1 MTTKQP
7 VQTTPSP
14 LLSTAQA
21 AQLLG
26 VHPNTIRNWE
36 DQNLLQAFRIGP
48 RRDRRFR
55 REDLE
60 RFLGT
65 QNGDG
70 DGNGHGDGGP
80 ATTVGQ

>member
-1 MTTKQP
+1 MTTKQSVP
-7 VQTTPSP
+7 AIPP
-14 LLSTAQA
+14 ALLSTAQA

-60 RFLGT
+60 RFLGV
-65 QNGDG
+65 QDA
-70 DGNGHGDGGP
+70 NGHGDVGP
-80 ATTVGQ
+80 AATIGQ

>member
-1 MTTKQP
+1 MATK
-7 VQTTPSP
+7 QTTPSTP
-14 LLSTAQA
+14 PSLLSTAQA

-36 DQNLLQAFRIGP
+36 DQNLLQAYRIGP

-60 RFLGT
+60 RFLRAQDSGE
-65 QNGDG
+65 D
-70 DGNGHGDGGP
+70 
-80 ATTVGQ
+80 TV

>member
-1 MTTKQP
+1 MNLSKHMATKQS
-7 VQTTPSP
+7 TGSTPSE

-36 DQNLLQAFRIGP
+36 DGNLLQAFRIGP

-60 RFLGT
+60 RFLGMPE
-65 QNGDG
+65 
-70 DGNGHGDGGP
+70 GNAGP
-80 ATTVGQ
+80 AATDSR

>member
-1 MTTKQP
+1 MATK
-7 VQTTPSP
+7 QTTPSTP
-14 LLSTAQA
+14 SSLLSTAQA

-36 DQNLLQAFRIGP
+36 DQNLLQAYRIGP

-60 RFLGT
+60 RFLRAQDSGE
-65 QNGDG
+65 D
-70 DGNGHGDGGP
+70 
-80 ATTVGQ
+80 TV

>member
-1 MTTKQP
+1 MATK
-7 VQTTPSP
+7 QTTPSALP
-14 LLSTAQA
+14 ALLSTAQA

-36 DQNLLQAFRIGP
+36 DQNLLQAYRIGP

-60 RFLGT
+60 RFLGA
-65 QNGDG
+65 Q
-70 DGNGHGDGGP
+70 DGNGDT
-80 ATTVGQ
+80 A

>member
-1 MTTKQP
+1 MATR
-7 VQTTPSP
+7 QTTPSASSA

-36 DQNLLQAFRIGP
+36 DQNLLQAYRIGP

-60 RFLGT
+60 RFLGI
-65 QNGDG
+65 QDSNAE
-70 DGNGHGDGGP
+70 P
-80 ATTVGQ
+80 V

>member
-1 MTTKQP
+1 MATR
-7 VQTTPSP
+7 QTIPTAPSA

-36 DQNLLQAFRIGP
+36 EQNLLQAFRIGP

-60 RFLGT
+60 RFLGM
-65 QNGDG
+65 QVD
-70 DGNGHGDGGP
+70 
-80 ATTVGQ
+80 AGQSA

>member
-1 MTTKQP
+1 MATR
-7 VQTTPSP
+7 QTIPTVPSA

-36 DQNLLQAFRIGP
+36 EQNLLQAFRIGP

-60 RFLGT
+60 RFLGM
-65 QNGDG
+65 QVD
-70 DGNGHGDGGP
+70 
-80 ATTVGQ
+80 AGQSA

>member
-1 MTTKQP
+1 MATRQSVP
-7 VQTTPSP
+7 ATPP
-14 LLSTAQA
+14 ALLSTAQA

-36 DQNLLQAFRIGP
+36 EQNLLRAFRVGP

-60 RFLGT
+60 RFLGM
-65 QNGDG
+65 QAD
-70 DGNGHGDGGP
+70 
-80 ATTVGQ
+80 AGQSV